1 MYTYIYIQ
9 YKIPERRLVQRLR
22 QDLTVNIDLFNMALR
37 SHTTLVLNTTT
48 QSPYM
53 CGLRFGQRLP

>member
-1 MYTYIYIQ
+1 M
-9 YKIPERRLVQRLR
+9 RRLVQRLR
-22 QDLTVNIDLFNMALR
+22 QDLTVDIDLFNMALC

-53 CGLRFGQRLP
+53 C